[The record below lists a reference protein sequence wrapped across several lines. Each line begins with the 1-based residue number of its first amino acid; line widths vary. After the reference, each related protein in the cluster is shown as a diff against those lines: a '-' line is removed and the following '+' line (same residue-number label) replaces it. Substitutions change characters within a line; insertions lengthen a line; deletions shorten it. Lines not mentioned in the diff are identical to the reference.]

1 MAMNELRTQVA
12 VVGGGP
18 AGSLLAYLL
27 RLEGIDSVVIERR
40 SRDYVLGRV
49 RAGVIEHGTAQ
60 LLRDVGLGERMDAE
74 GFVHDGV
81 NLAFGGSL
89 LRIDFRGLIDRYV
102 VIYGQTQ
109 LQRDLY
115 DALDRAEIP
124 LLDESDDVT
133 LDGIEGTEPTV
144 TFRRHGETHTIRCDY
159 VAGCDGVHGVT
170 PQYIPGSLR
179 RTYERIYPFVW
190 VGVLSPTPPVNDE
203 LIYANHETGFALCSM
218 RNEHL
223 SRYYVQGSADDSVDD
238 WPDDRFWETLSLRLP
253 PDVAETLVTAPSI
266 DKIVT
271 PLRSFVAEPMSF
283 GRLYLAGDAAHIV
296 PPTGAKGLNLA
307 ISDVYYLSRALA
319 ERYRT
324 GSEEAL
330 QSYSDRA
337 LSRVWKAVRFSWWM
351 TQLMHRFPG
360 VHDDFDRKIQ
370 RTELEYLAGSEH
382 ARRAMAENYAGMPL

>member
-1 MAMNELRTQVA
+1 RIRVRSFFSWRITSWPAAKGMRWVNPSIATETPSGTRSATASRRVVNSATAPFPVCAGEDPWCGSVHSPPRSSNSTGVLHAHERTVCEHNSPMAMNELRTQVA

-74 GFVHDGV
+74 GFVHDGL
-81 NLAFGGSL
+81 NLAFGGPL

-109 LQRDLY
+109 PQRDLY
-115 DALDRAEIP
+115 AALDRAEIP

-253 PDVAETLVTAPSI
+253 PDVAETLVT
-266 DKIVT
+266 
-271 PLRSFVAEPMSF
+271 
-283 GRLYLAGDAAHIV
+283 
-296 PPTGAKGLNLA
+296 
-307 ISDVYYLSRALA
+307 
-319 ERYRT
+319 
-324 GSEEAL
+324 
-330 QSYSDRA
+330 
-337 LSRVWKAVRFSWWM
+337 
-351 TQLMHRFPG
+351 
-360 VHDDFDRKIQ
+360 
-370 RTELEYLAGSEH
+370 
-382 ARRAMAENYAGMPL
+382 